1 MTDAPTI
8 LCFGDSNTHGTC
20 PMAHLDD
27 GRRFDRSQR
36 WPAVMARA
44 LGTSAHAIEEGHPG
58 RTTVHSDPIEGA
70 HKNGFAV
77 LPAILESH
85 RPLSLV
91 VIMLGTNDLK
101 ERFSVPAMDIA
112 LSLGKL
118 AAFARNSE
126 TGPERGAPEVLLIA
140 PPPVVERGCL
150 TEMFRGGAAKSEA
163 LRNLLKT
170 EANRQ
175 GAHFMDAAQY
185 AAMSEVDGIHFDATA
200 HAALGA
206 GVADCARRILAL
218 DRRP

>member
-1 MTDAPTI
+1 MAEAPTI

-27 GRRFDRSQR
+27 GRRYDRSER
-36 WPAVMARA
+36 WPAIAAAA
-44 LGTSAHAIEEGHPG
+44 LGTAAHLVEEGHPG
-58 RTTVHSDPIEGA
+58 RTSVHDDPIEGV

-85 RPLSLV
+85 RPLALV
-91 VIMLGTNDLK
+91 AIMLGTNDLK

-118 AAFARNSE
+118 ADFVRSSE
-126 TGPERGAPEVLLIA
+126 TGPERAAPEVLLIA
-140 PPPVVERGCL
+140 PPPIVERGCL

-163 LRNLLKT
+163 LRGLLKT
-170 EANRQ
+170 EAARQ
-175 GAHFMDAAQY
+175 GAHFMDAGQFAT
-185 AAMSEVDGIHFDATA
+185 MSDIDGIHFHAAA

-206 GVADCARRILAL
+206 AFADQARRILSL
-218 DRRP
+218 